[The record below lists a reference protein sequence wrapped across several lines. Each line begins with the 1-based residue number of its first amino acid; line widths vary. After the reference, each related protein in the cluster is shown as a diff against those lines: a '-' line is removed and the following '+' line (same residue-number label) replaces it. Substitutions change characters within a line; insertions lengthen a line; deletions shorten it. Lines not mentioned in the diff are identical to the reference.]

1 MNFLLIAIIGYF
13 AGSIPFSFIIP
24 WIIGVDIRKI
34 GSGNVGGTNVL
45 RSLGGIWGSICM
57 VLDGAK
63 AFVPIMIGIHV
74 FGMNFTQGLMMGFF
88 AAIGHSYP
96 IWLKFKGGKA
106 VAVTVGTISAVKAPL
121 VALFFAIWIP
131 LAILTKYVSLSSLV
145 SLGTLS
151 VAFFIFSGVN
161 EGLWV
166 LAFLALSAYRHRNNI
181 KRLIKKNENKT
192 DLIEAFKKHRENGK
206 K

>member
-1 MNFLLIAIIGYF
+1 MNYLLIAITGYF
-13 AGSIPFSFIIP
+13 AGSVPFSFIIP

-63 AFVPIMIGIHV
+63 AFVPIMIGIHI
-74 FGMNFTQGLMMGFF
+74 FGINITQGLMMGFF

-151 VAFFIFSGVN
+151 VAFFITSGVK
-161 EGLWV
+161 EGLWI

-192 DLIEAFKKHRENGK
+192 DLIEAFKKHKENREK
-206 K
+206 

>member
-1 MNFLLIAIIGYF
+1 MNFLLIAIVGYL
-13 AGSIPFSFIIP
+13 AGSVPFSFIIP

-57 VLDGAK
+57 VLDGVK

-74 FGMNFTQGLMMGFF
+74 FDMNITQGLMMGFF

-96 IWLKFKGGKA
+96 LWLKFKGGKA

-145 SLGTLS
+145 SLGALS
-151 VAFFIFSGVN
+151 VAFFLISGVN
-161 EGLWV
+161 EGLWI
-166 LAFLALSAYRHRNNI
+166 LAFLALSAYRHRDNI
-181 KRLIKKNENKT
+181 KRLLKKNENKT
-192 DLIEAFKKHRENGK
+192 DLIEAFKKHKENEDK
-206 K
+206 